1 MVKLIVG
8 GGADET
14 FEELPK
20 MNDVSLLLA
29 AADFL
34 EADEQYSARIKFI
47 FAIEDVSDEEHEVHI
62 GKEHWVYANMPAG
75 KSGKLKSNSNLYKIL
90 EGLSGGDFDPED
102 EIDTDEYVGKKFI
115 GDFKRE
121 QKQEMVAPGKF
132 VPKFDANNQ
141 PVKKT
146 VLRNVRPLRPART
159 PRPKA
164 EPVQTEHDWEEDDD

>member
-20 MNDVSLLLA
+20 MNDVTLLLA

-34 EADEQYSARIKFI
+34 AADKEYADRLKFI
-47 FAIEDVSDEEHEVHI
+47 FKIEDVPDEEHEVHI

-75 KSGKLKSNSNLYKIL
+75 KTGKLKANSNLYKVL

-102 EIDTDEYVGKKFI
+102 EIDTDEYVGKKYI

-121 QKQEMVAPGKF
+121 QRQEMIAPGKF

-146 VLRNVRPLRPART
+146 VLRNVRPLRPARAS
-159 PRPKA
+159 RPKA
-164 EPVQTEHDWEEDDD
+164 EPEQTEHEWDDD